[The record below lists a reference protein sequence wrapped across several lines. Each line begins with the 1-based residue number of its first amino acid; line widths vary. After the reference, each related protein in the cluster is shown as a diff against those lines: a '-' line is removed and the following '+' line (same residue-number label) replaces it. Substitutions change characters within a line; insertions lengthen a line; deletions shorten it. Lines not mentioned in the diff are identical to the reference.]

1 MIVLGQWFSSICVYA
16 ASFRTGDSAWRI
28 PLITQLIMPGLL
40 LLIGIPLLP
49 ESPAWLVMHDRHDD
63 AIKALKAF
71 NGKDY
76 DADLALRGI
85 QAAIDME
92 SENKIQQKNSTWA
105 ECFRQP
111 NLRRTIIICMVY
123 LSQQFIGVNFVS
135 GYLTYYFSLAG
146 VKNPLA
152 IGQAA
157 FAIQL
162 FGNICSWPLIERLGR
177 RPMLVYGCTIM
188 TALLLLIG
196 CINIRPNAASLKATV
211 ALMCIW
217 GWLVSNSFHIMSIS
231 ANICFLVSCHP
242 WCGRVRR
249 RRRNSNPSTPPE
261 NICCQHHVSNRY
273 IMRGQPN
280 LALPPQPRQGQPG
293 WQDHLH
299 LLRDFA
305 SSLHLP
311 VLLSA

>member
-1 MIVLGQWFSSICVYA
+1 MIVLGQWFSSLCVYG
-16 ASFRTGDSAWRI
+16 ASFRTGDLAWRI
-28 PLITQLIMPGLL
+28 PLITQLIMPSLL

-49 ESPAWLVMHDRHDD
+49 ESPAWLVMNDRRED
-63 AIKALKAF
+63 AIKALKRF

-76 DADLALRGI
+76 DADLALRNI
-85 QAAIDME
+85 QTALDME
-92 SENKIQQKNSTWA
+92 AENKVQEKNSTWS

-111 NLRRTIIICMVY
+111 NLRRTVIVCMVY

-152 IGQAA
+152 VGQAA

-177 RPMLVYGCTIM
+177 RPMLVYGCIIM

-196 CINIRPNAASLKATV
+196 CINIRTNASTLKATV

-217 GWLVSNSFHIMSIS
+217 GWLVSHIFKFYAI
-231 ANICFLVSCHP
+231 
-242 WCGRVRR
+242 
-249 RRRNSNPSTPPE
+249 
-261 NICCQHHVSNRY
+261 
-273 IMRGQPN
+273 
-280 LALPPQPRQGQPG
+280 
-293 WQDHLH
+293 
-299 LLRDFA
+299 DF
-305 SSLHLP
+305 
-311 VLLSA
+311 